1 VRAALLALGVL
12 GVCGATASAAPLATQ
27 GDSSGLTVLSRVDPL
42 TLAPRG
48 PRIEFPEYHGS
59 WSYSPGGRRLVL
71 GTSAGGPA
79 AGRGMHIIDV
89 ATLRELSTIQA
100 PSAVEALAW
109 LTRRR
114 IAGAWQGGV
123 FVADPVLGR
132 VLVHRGAPSRCGV
145 TPQTGLARGKL
156 VLLLDHV
163 VMTAGADQRLRTAR
177 LRGLADRCNGGTVV
191 VDGARGRAFTVGT
204 GHAVGEVRL
213 RGMRVKRHRLAGP
226 RARGDATEAIWLD
239 HHGLIAAAHYF
250 HSRSIPAGVESIDT
264 RTWTRRLIDARAGNV
279 VKAGRTLLLYGGP
292 NGLRVHG
299 LGGRPLWSV
308 LRRQTITN
316 VQVAGRYAY
325 AIGTRVVSI
334 VDLRR
339 HRVVHR
345 SRPAPNG
352 IEFLTR

>member
-1 VRAALLALGVL
+1 MRAAAVALAVL
-12 GVCGATASAAPLATQ
+12 AGAPQPTHAPLATQ
-27 GDSSGLTVLSRVDPL
+27 ADPSGLTVLARVDPL

-48 PRIEFPEYHGS
+48 PRVEMPEYHDS

-79 AGRGMHIIDV
+79 EGRGMHIIDV
-89 ATLRELSTIQA
+89 ATLRELSTMQA

-132 VLVHRGAPSRCGV
+132 VLVHRGAPSLCGV

-156 VLLLDHV
+156 VLLFDHSV
-163 VMTAGADQRLRTAR
+163 ITAGADKHIRSAR
-177 LRGLADRCNGGTVV
+177 LRGLPGRCSGGTVV
-191 VDGARGRAFTVGT
+191 VDRARGRAFTVGA

-213 RGMRVKRHRLAGP
+213 RGMRVKRHRLPGP
-226 RARGDATEAIWLD
+226 RARGAATEAIWLD
-239 HHGLIAAAHYF
+239 HRGLIAAAHYLP
-250 HSRSIPAGVESIDT
+250 SRQIPTGVELIDT
-264 RTWTRRLIDARAGNV
+264 RTWQRRLIDARAGAV
-279 VKAGRTLLLYGGP
+279 VKVGRTLLLYRGRK
-292 NGLRVHG
+292 GLSAHG
-299 LGGRPLWSV
+299 LNGRPLWSA

-325 AIGTRVVSI
+325 AIGTRGVSV

-345 SRPAPNG
+345 SRHVPNG